1 MIRQWLLQ
9 PHHLD
14 GYQSFLEIIAK
25 QSEPKALTEVL
36 MAAAESSSKPPLML
50 PTLPLPKEDTL
61 KIIGFAQ
68 RDAGTSALD
77 SETQVRLNTPLIGL
91 ACLTLNPFLDCAAHA
106 GVSAEASCDG
116 GPETEGGARGVHRAG
131 QHQCHPS
138 GPPL

>member
-1 MIRQWLLQ
+1 MIRQFLLQ
-9 PHHLD
+9 AHHLS

-68 RDAGTSALD
+68 RDAGTSTLD
-77 SETQVRLNTPLIGL
+77 SETQVR
-91 ACLTLNPFLDCAAHA
+91 
-106 GVSAEASCDG
+106 
-116 GPETEGGARGVHRAG
+116 
-131 QHQCHPS
+131 
-138 GPPL
+138 